1 MQHVIKL
8 RAVVILHATKRAAKA
23 LGAKPFR
30 EGEPA
35 GTSRLGNWYVNL
47 IEWDG
52 PAFYLFTSERSL
64 LSVVVPADQ
73 QNILH
78 EFVRRVTNL
87 LSMIGVPNETIE
99 VEWEHFRDMAVAT
112 TRNRSVLGSMNDIA
126 LSVIF
131 RLERGPHPVSLSELE
146 LELSKTPMKAIGTDG
161 QGDFPHYV
169 GREIMGL
176 PRKESVM

>member
-1 MQHVIKL
+1 
-8 RAVVILHATKRAAKA
+8 VVILHATKRAATA

-52 PAFYLFTSERSL
+52 PDFYLFTSERSL

-73 QNILH
+73 ENILH

-99 VEWEHFRDMAVAT
+99 VEYEHFRDMAVAT
-112 TRNRSVLGSMNDIA
+112 TRSRSVLGSMNDIA
-126 LSVIF
+126 WSVMV
-131 RLERGPHPVSLSELE
+131 RLEKGPHPVSLSMLE
-146 LELSKTPMKAIGTDG
+146 LELSEIPMSAIAKKKSDL
-161 QGDFPHYV
+161 DYPKDV
-169 GREIMGL
+169 AREIMGL
-176 PRKESVM
+176 PRREWVM